1 MLNILFLLPVILY
14 FVASALQFSAI
25 VFKKD
30 VLKKLALIVL
40 AASVAIHTAYIVARG
55 IVAGRV
61 PMSNQ
66 FEFANAFAWGVA
78 VLGLFFRLRYKDTM
92 QWMVTLCAPIAFLI
106 ISYAAQQPREIAE
119 LMPALR
125 SSWFVLHIGSA
136 VFSYAGFALAAGV
149 SVRYLIVEKKSN
161 EKSLKQMDRLS
172 YRFIAF
178 GFLMLSVVII
188 SGMIWAEQA
197 WSTFWSWDPKEVW
210 ALITWIIYAVYLHL
224 RLRSKRSGT
233 FMAWFLIISVPVV
246 FFTFA
251 GVNTLLPGLHSYG

>member
-1 MLNILFLLPVILY
+1 MLNLLFLLPVILY
-14 FVASALQFSAI
+14 FAASALQFSAY

-30 VLKKLALIVL
+30 ALKKAALFVL
-40 AASVAIHTAYIVARG
+40 TISFAVHTVYIVARG
-55 IVAGRV
+55 IVAGRI

-78 VLGLFFRLRYKDTM
+78 LLGLLFHLRHRNTM
-92 QWMVTLCAPIAFLI
+92 EWMVTLCAPIAFLI

-125 SSWFVLHIGSA
+125 SSWFVLHIGAA
-136 VFSYAGFALAAGV
+136 VFSYAAFALAAGV
-149 SVRYLIVEKKSN
+149 SVRYLALENKVGERA
-161 EKSLKQMDRLS
+161 LQQMDTLS
-172 YRFIAF
+172 YKFIAF

-210 ALITWIIYAVYLHL
+210 ALITWIVYAVYLHNYL
-224 RLRSKRSGT
+224 RMKWRGRR
-233 FMAWFLIISVPVV
+233 MAWFAIIAFIAVI
-246 FFTFA
+246 FTFA
-251 GVNTLLPGLHSYG
+251 GVNKLMSGLHSYA

>member
-136 VFSYAGFALAAGV
+136 VFSYAGFALAAGIG
-149 SVRYLIVEKKSN
+149 VRYLVIEKRAD
-161 EKSLKQMDRLS
+161 EKTLKQMDRLA

-210 ALITWIIYAVYLHL
+210 ALITWIVYAVYLHNYL
-224 RLRSKRSGT
+224 RMKWRGGR
-233 FMAWFLIISVPVV
+233 MAWFAIIAFIAVM
-246 FFTFA
+246 FTFV
-251 GVNTLLPGLHSYG
+251 GVNKLMSGLHSYA

>member
-40 AASVAIHTAYIVARG
+40 AVSVAIHTAYIVARG

-136 VFSYAGFALAAGV
+136 VFSYAAFAIAAAIGI
-149 SVRYLIVEKKSN
+149 RYLALEKKET
-161 EKSLKQMDRLS
+161 EKHLKELDSLAYKLVS
-172 YRFIAF
+172 F
-178 GFLMLSVVII
+178 GFLMLTIVILT
-188 SGMIWAEQA
+188 GCIWAEQA
-197 WSTFWSWDPKEVW
+197 WGTFWTWDPKEVW
-210 ALITWIIYAVYLHL
+210 ALITWIVYAIFLHQ
-224 RLRSKRSGT
+224 RVRMNWRGHR
-233 FMAWFLIISVPVV
+233 MAIFAIAAFIFVM
-246 FFTFA
+246 FTFV
-251 GVNTLLPGLHSYG
+251 GVNTLMSGLHSYA